1 MLNLILPIKGEMGK
15 KFKNKDLANRLGVS
29 GTLVSLV
36 LNNKADQQ
44 GIRKDTQEK
53 VLMLAK
59 QMGYYENLQEKNEI
73 SPTDEKPGVLAM
85 IVPSIND
92 PFVIQI
98 APYLQK
104 AFSSIG
110 VGFSV
115 VTRDP
120 DDQRYDRLIGA
131 FKKFYSGFILLGD
144 AADEGTIRSLR
155 TTDYP
160 FVLLEKPS
168 KTLRLNTVN
177 TDTFAGAQLVV
188 NHLNKLGYKN
198 VIIVSD
204 KKYASSAIDDVMRA
218 IDQKPEINKPVIVEL
233 DKLSTINEIDS
244 QQFEKFLRPPYRAD
258 IMIVMNASLV
268 YPIMTLLRKMK
279 LRVPQDIAVVSM
291 EEGTGFDLMFSPVTC
306 LRKPLSGISTKV
318 ANMIWSEVKNSGKG
332 KFKRQVNISP
342 ELVVR
347 NSCGT
352 I

>member
-1 MLNLILPIKGEMGK
+1 MGK
-15 KFKNKDLANRLGVS
+15 KFKNKDLAARLGVS

-53 VLMLAK
+53 VFMLAR
-59 QMGYYENLQEKNEI
+59 QMGYYESLNEKNES
-73 SPTDEKPGVLAM
+73 SPVEEKPGVLGM

-92 PFVIQI
+92 PFVVQI
-98 APYLQK
+98 TPYLQK

-110 VGFSV
+110 VGFSI
-115 VTRDP
+115 VTKDP
-120 DDQRYDRLIGA
+120 DDQRYDRLVGA
-131 FKKFYSGFILLGD
+131 FKKFYSGLILLGD
-144 AADEGTIRSLR
+144 AADEVTIRALR

-168 KTLRLNTVN
+168 KTLRLNTVS
-177 TDTFAGAQLVV
+177 TDTIAGAQLVV
-188 NHLNKLGYKN
+188 NHLDKLGYKN
-198 VIIVSD
+198 IIVVADHRSSRSD
-204 KKYASSAIDDVMRA
+204 TTAIQDILDA
-218 IDQKPEINKPVIVEL
+218 IGQKTGLNRPIVVEL
-233 DKLSTINEIDS
+233 DKRQAGDEVDS
-244 QQFEKFLRPPYRAD
+244 LQFEKYLRPPYRAD
-258 IMIVMNASLV
+258 VMVIMNASLV
-268 YPIMTLLRKMK
+268 YPIMTLLRKKK
-279 LRVPQDIAVVSM
+279 LRVPQDIAVISM

-332 KFKRQVNISP
+332 KFKRQVNIAP
-342 ELVVR
+342 ELIVR

>member
-1 MLNLILPIKGEMGK
+1 MGK
-15 KFKNKDLANRLGVS
+15 KFKNKDLASRLGVS

-53 VLMLAK
+53 VLMLAR
-59 QMGYYENLQEKNEI
+59 QMGYFENLQERNEV
-73 SPTDEKPGVLAM
+73 SPVEEKPGVLGM
-85 IVPSIND
+85 IVSSIND
-92 PFVIQI
+92 PFVIQLT
-98 APYLQK
+98 PYLQK

-110 VGFSV
+110 VGFSI
-115 VTRDP
+115 VTKDP
-120 DDQRYDRLIGA
+120 DDQRYDRMVGA
-131 FKKFYSGFILLGD
+131 FKKFYSGLILLGE
-144 AADEGTIRSLR
+144 AADESTIRALR

-177 TDTFAGAQLVV
+177 TDTAAGSQLVV
-188 NHLNKLGYKN
+188 NHLTKLGYKN
-198 VIIVSD
+198 IIIVAD
-204 KKYASSAIDDVMRA
+204 RSSSQTAIEDIIEA
-218 IDQKPEINKPVIVEL
+218 INQKPELNKPVVVEL
-233 DKLSTINEIDS
+233 DKQYAGDDLESV
-244 QQFEKFLRPPYRAD
+244 QFDKFLRPPYRAD
-258 IMIVMNASLV
+258 IMIIMNANMV
-268 YPIMTLLRKMK
+268 YPIMTLLRKKK

-291 EEGTGFDLMFSPVTC
+291 EEGTGFDLMFSPITC

-342 ELVVR
+342 ELIVR

>member
-1 MLNLILPIKGEMGK
+1 MGK
-15 KFKNKDLANRLGVS
+15 KFKNKDLAARLGVS

-53 VLMLAK
+53 VLQLAR
-59 QMGYYENLQEKNEI
+59 QMGYFDSLHEKDES
-73 SPTDEKPGVLAM
+73 SPVEERPGVLGM

-92 PFVIQI
+92 PFVVQI
-98 APYLQK
+98 TPFLQK

-110 VGFSV
+110 VGFSI
-115 VTRDP
+115 VTKDP

-131 FKKFYSGFILLGD
+131 FKKFYSGLILLGD
-144 AADEGTIRSLR
+144 AADEATIRALR

-168 KTLRLNTVN
+168 KTLRLNTVS
-177 TDTFAGAQLVV
+177 TDTVAGAQLIV
-188 NHLNKLGYKN
+188 NHLDKLGYKN
-198 VIIVSD
+198 IIIVADYKSSRSD
-204 KKYASSAIDDVMRA
+204 RSAVQDI
-218 IDQKPEINKPVIVEL
+218 IETISQKPGINRPVIVEL
-233 DKLSTINEIDS
+233 DKRSTADDIDS
-244 QQFEKFLRPPYRAD
+244 AQFEKYLRPPYRAD
-258 IMIVMNASLV
+258 VMVIMNASLV
-268 YPIMTLLRKMK
+268 YPIMTLLRNKK

-342 ELVVR
+342 ELIVR